1 MAKKRTNR
9 RAAGVK
15 AAPVPGPVAEVNEVA
30 STRRRY
36 KIVFRENE
44 NKAAKQMMS
53 RMCGVS
59 GMAETADSKD
69 GTLPHDI
76 LNDESV
82 LCSTLGVAIT
92 DLDDDQIRRLKES
105 MGDSVIL
112 DFEPERTFHA
122 LGMVSTMPGQEGF
135 ESGTSGFSAEYL
147 RGYRDGIMQTMDALR
162 DSDPQFRAAGVS
174 PSMMDADFLSASGVT
189 SESWGLRATLGTT
202 SGPSGRGA
210 KVAILDTGFD
220 FLHPDFQDG
229 RIKASMSF
237 VDATN
242 GQDRHGH
249 GTHCTGV
256 ACGPLKRDGKRYG
269 MACEADIYIGKVLND
284 QGSGGDSGI
293 IRGIEW
299 AMRQGC
305 DVISMSLGDPSHPG
319 SYDRT
324 YEHIANRAIL
334 SGTAMIAAAGN
345 ESRRPSNVRPVSS
358 PADTPSILAV
368 GAIDEAMNPGVFSN
382 GGLFGNGGSVDCVA
396 PGVRIYSSLPSTSGF
411 HLQTLNPS
419 LSSSYGFLDGTSMAT
434 PYVAGI
440 AALIKQAR
448 PTWHG
453 FAVMN
458 EIMQHVKALNLPA
471 RDVGKGLVQAPA
483 RA

>member
-9 RAAGVK
+9 RSAGVK
-15 AAPVPGPVAEVNEVA
+15 AAPVPGPVAGVSEIPSV
-30 STRRRY
+30 RRRY

-44 NKAAKQMMS
+44 NSAGKKEMT
-53 RMCGVS
+53 RMCGVRR
-59 GMAETADSKD
+59 MAETADSKD
-69 GTLPHDI
+69 GMLPHDV
-76 LNDESV
+76 LNDETV

-92 DLDDDQIRRLKES
+92 DLDDEQVQRLRAS

-112 DFEPERTFHA
+112 EMEPERTFYA
-122 LGMVSTMPGQEGF
+122 MGMVSTLPGQEGF
-135 ESGTSGFSAEYL
+135 GAGASGFSAEYL
-147 RGYRDGIMQTMDALR
+147 RGYRDGIMETMEKLR
-162 DSDPQFRAAGVS
+162 DSDPGSRAAGVDA
-174 PSMMDADFLSASGVT
+174 SMMDADFLTSSAT
-189 SESWGLRATLGTT
+189 ASESWGLRATLGTT
-202 SGPSGRGA
+202 SALSGRGS
-210 KVAILDTGFD
+210 KVAILDTGCD

-229 RIKASMSF
+229 RIKGKASF
-237 VDATN
+237 VDSSN

-256 ACGPLKRDGKRYG
+256 ACGPLKDNGKRYG
-269 MACEADIYIGKVLND
+269 MAYEADIYIGKVLSD
-284 QGSGGDSGI
+284 KGSGSDSAI

-324 YEHIANRAIL
+324 YEHIANRAIML
-334 SGTAMIAAAGN
+334 GTAMVAAAGN
-345 ESRRPSNVRPVSS
+345 ESRRPSNIRPVAS

-368 GAIDEAMNPGVFSN
+368 GAIDEALNPGLFSN

-396 PGVRIYSSLPSTSGF
+396 PGVRIYSSLPTTPGF

-419 LSSSYGFLDGTSMAT
+419 LTSSFGFLDGTSMAT

-448 PTWHG
+448 PTWRG

-471 RDVGKGLVQAPA
+471 RDIGKGLVQAPA